1 MLRCDID
8 AKISHLNIKC
18 FRTQYLQYFVALGAF
33 YIAIRN
39 HVLGAQVALGGQ
51 HGPKIPPR
59 GPKTLQNK
67 ILNKFSYKFVMIFG
81 GVVDISVDA
90 F

>member
-51 HGPKIPPR
+51 HGPKTPPR
-59 GPKTLQNK
+59 GPQTLQNP
-67 ILNKFSYKFVMIFG
+67 IFRQIFYNFVMIFG
-81 GVVDISVDA
+81 DVVDIFVAA